1 MNKSKLL
8 FIFISFLFKYIL
20 NDDSNIIKN
29 LLKWAKNNKIY
40 INEEYLKLNKY
51 DSNHNLPYFSSIKD
65 IPINTTLIEIPVE
78 KLISVQSLIDLSKN
92 DSTFTENKNL
102 WDKIINIKNAYI
114 NFNSTK
120 ELFFIALMF
129 EKAKRNKKNIIFK
142 NYRRLFNIYKY
153 TNLDN
158 FPLFWSQEEVNFLLN
173 SYFYTE
179 IKMASESIENEL
191 NIAYKDLN
199 LEEINSEEF
208 IKQRVILLTN
218 SFMNNNI
225 TYIIPFVDY
234 LKKEMYLNEAD
245 LNSTFINNT
254 FKIFAFKNITKNKDL
269 SLLIR
274 RIPNSASLLYYGFT
288 QEDNLFLNKFMVE
301 VVNLKFRNKIGF
313 NEIKPEIK
321 LNITQYNLARQDFI
335 NNGNNVYAKIKI
347 HFEQYNKEFGE
358 FYMMRDNLLYY
369 KEVYQNFT
377 DGKFNEVF
385 YGREKIKN
393 IKRVINL
400 EKNLIDSRID
410 YLNNLIENNN
420 NEKNKQKKHDL

>member
-51 DSNHNLPYFSSIKD
+51 DSNHNLPFFSSIKD
-65 IPINTTLIEIPVE
+65 IPINTTLIEIPIE

-92 DSTFTENKNL
+92 DPNFNETKNL
-102 WDKIINIKNAYI
+102 WNEIIKINNEYI

-120 ELFFIALMF
+120 ELFCIALIF

-191 NIAYKDLN
+191 NIAHNDLKID
-199 LEEINSEEF
+199 EIDSEEF

-218 SFMNNNI
+218 SFMNNNL

-234 LKKEMYLNEAD
+234 LKKEMFLQEAD

-254 FKIFAFKNITKNKDL
+254 FKIFAIKDIKKNKEL
-269 SLLIR
+269 SILIR
-274 RIPNSASLLYYGFT
+274 RIPNSACLLYYGFT
-288 QEDNLFLNKFMVE
+288 QEDNFFLNKFMVE

-313 NEIKPEIK
+313 NQIKPEIK

-335 NNGNNVYAKIKI
+335 NIGNKVYAQIKV
-347 HFEQYNKEFGE
+347 HFEQYNKKFGE

-369 KEVYQNFT
+369 KEVYETFT
-377 DGKFNEVF
+377 DGKFNEIF

-400 EKNLIDSRID
+400 EKNIINLRID

-420 NEKNKQKKHDL
+420 SEKNKQKKSDL

>member
-1 MNKSKLL
+1 MNKNKFL
-8 FIFISFLFKYIL
+8 FILISFLFKYIL

-51 DSNHNLPYFSSIKD
+51 DSNHNLPYFSSIKN

-78 KLISVQSLIDLSKN
+78 KLISVQSLIVLSKN
-92 DSTFTENKNL
+92 DSTFTEDKNL
-102 WDKIINIKNAYI
+102 WDKIINIKNEYI

-199 LEEINSEEF
+199 LKEINSEEF

-234 LKKEMYLNEAD
+234 LKKEMYLSEAD
-245 LNSTFINNT
+245 LN
-254 FKIFAFKNITKNKDL
+254 
-269 SLLIR
+269 
-274 RIPNSASLLYYGFT
+274 
-288 QEDNLFLNKFMVE
+288 
-301 VVNLKFRNKIGF
+301 
-313 NEIKPEIK
+313 
-321 LNITQYNLARQDFI
+321 
-335 NNGNNVYAKIKI
+335 
-347 HFEQYNKEFGE
+347 
-358 FYMMRDNLLYY
+358 
-369 KEVYQNFT
+369 
-377 DGKFNEVF
+377 
-385 YGREKIKN
+385 
-393 IKRVINL
+393 
-400 EKNLIDSRID
+400 
-410 YLNNLIENNN
+410 
-420 NEKNKQKKHDL
+420 